1 MGKKKTKKKQR
12 KKKATKSTKKK
23 APRRRAERVEEKG
36 PYLGRCITGFLP
48 GGMFIRAP
56 EPDGLPIRDTLL
68 GNHVRGLEDSS
79 KLAGLL
85 EDERQLVLSSLSATV
100 LRADYHL
107 RRFRNIRAEL
117 DKRRELAPGDVFW
130 DGLGRFLHFELQAF
144 TAAARAALDELV
156 YLIARIHGATSKK
169 ARGKPWATNDLFTK
183 DLPTACD
190 VPEVH
195 LLRKYADWYD
205 WLNAY
210 RNASFHHGW
219 VSGTGH
225 FSIDSTD
232 KAASLPSMNA
242 LLLPDRDSL
251 RGRGKPFEW
260 TWSEGNN
267 VDDLVRRLETGFGD
281 LLRDMFENAWGVP
294 TPAAGLMPEEVRPT
308 MLVTLPRPVYAT
320 IGKEILI
327 PLFTTEETANAFM
340 RGRDPGNGELHRVP
354 VVQMD
359 ANVRRVYFS
368 TSRIEEMV
376 SPETQFLHVV
386 VDPSPSLSA
395 DGKLSATGHIT
406 IAISEVLADEM
417 RSVSMEVE
425 RDDVFMW
432 RTPMVR
438 TDF

>member
-1 MGKKKTKKKQR
+1 MGKKSGKKKQR
-12 KKKATKSTKKK
+12 KRKTIKRTAGRKVATVD
-23 APRRRAERVEEKG
+23 EVG
-36 PYLGRCITGFLP
+36 PYLGQCITGFLP
-48 GGMFIRAP
+48 GGMFIRPP

-68 GNHVRGLEDSS
+68 GNHVRVLEDSPS
-79 KLAGLL
+79 LAGLL
-85 EDERQLVLSSLSATV
+85 EDERQLVLASLSTTV

-107 RRFRNIRAEL
+107 RRFRSIRAEL
-117 DKRRELAPGDVFW
+117 DNRRELAPGDVFW

-144 TAAARAALDELV
+144 TAAARTALDELV
-156 YLIARIHGATSKK
+156 YLIARIHGAGSKK
-169 ARGKPWATNDLFTK
+169 ARGEPWATNDLFTQE
-183 DLPTACD
+183 LSPACD
-190 VPEVH
+190 VPEVRI
-195 LLRKYADWYD
+195 LRKYADWYD

-225 FSIDSTD
+225 FNVGSTD
-232 KAASLPSMNA
+232 KAASFPSMNA
-242 LLLPDRDSL
+242 LLLPDRNSL

-260 TWSEGNN
+260 TWDEGNN
-267 VDDLVRRLETGFGD
+267 VDDLASKFEAGFAD
-281 LLRDMFENAWGVP
+281 LMRDIFENVWGKP
-294 TPAAGLMPEEVRPT
+294 TPGAGSMPEEERPT

-327 PLFTTEETANAFM
+327 PLFTSEETANAFM
-340 RGRDPGNGELHRVP
+340 CGRDAGNGELHRVP
-354 VVQMD
+354 VVQMGD
-359 ANVRRVYFS
+359 NVRRVYFS

-376 SPETQFLHVV
+376 SRETQSLHVV

-395 DGKLSATGHIT
+395 DGKLSAAGHIT
-406 IAISEVLADEM
+406 IAMSEVLADEM